1 MASVTVVG
9 KPDLMTAGAGLT
21 TQRDSLSAVEIM
33 ETWPKIHSR
42 LASVQLGR
50 RGGSLNKDDS
60 ESNSDESSEAHG
72 SSGLGEAETEIRCM
86 SWMQ

>member
-9 KPDLMTAGAGLT
+9 KPDLMTAGDGLT
-21 TQRDSLSAVEIM
+21 IRRDSSSAAEIM
-33 ETWPKIHSR
+33 ETCPRINSR

-50 RGGSLNKDDS
+50 HGGSLNKDDS

-72 SSGLGEAETEIRCM
+72 SSIKGEAETEIRCM
-86 SWMQ
+86 SWIR